1 LSSKS
6 VRELDDVL
14 TTVLRAPCCCR
25 INRTLINMSLPD
37 VLAQWVA
44 ANLADAPMPT
54 LTIDAPASTQL
65 RSLLPNFT
73 LPSIVVPKISAPL
86 MKLPANFSLPVF
98 MIPIGNRT
106 LQRVLKLVP
115 DLTALPTL
123 MTPRLPE
130 VNISV
135 ITSHANV
142 TLPEVSA
149 RREAPASSATGCTQ
163 PLAVALPD

>member
-1 LSSKS
+1 
-6 VRELDDVL
+6 
-14 TTVLRAPCCCR
+14 
-25 INRTLINMSLPD
+25 
-37 VLAQWVA
+37 VA

-54 LTIDAPASTQL
+54 LTVDTPATTQL

-73 LPSIVVPKISAPL
+73 LPSIVVPRISAPL

-98 MIPIGNRT
+98 TIPIGNRT
-106 LQRVLKLVP
+106 LQRVLNLVP

-123 MTPRLPE
+123 MMPRVPE

-135 ITSHANV
+135 ITSHVNV

-149 RREAPASSATGCTQ
+149 GRGNVFSSVLHACFGCGHTKCFCTTHMSWHQ
-163 PLAVALPD
+163 QTLHVFLLGEVTTAVFGGL